1 MDLFWLIIRR
11 GEGPANN
18 LPKKKKLKIYIVTY
32 ISESPRWNI
41 NVICLLN
48 KDKGVKMLMI
58 KEAEKRKK
66 MMCPQDY
73 KEKGEKDKGPE
84 NNWIDIPCQLTE
96 KIKQA
101 RGNLIM
107 LFD

>member
-1 MDLFWLIIRR
+1 
-11 GEGPANN
+11 
-18 LPKKKKLKIYIVTY
+18 
-32 ISESPRWNI
+32 
-41 NVICLLN
+41 
-48 KDKGVKMLMI
+48 MLMI